1 MAGEPVPRE
10 ETRVF
15 EAEVELLDTLLS
27 RGPPD
32 HPHVLSA
39 AQDPRLSDDALFA
52 LALRGIENE
61 RADVEPRGDHGAL
74 VVLQART
81 TPEVLQRCL
90 DDLRAAVAARRHLA
104 AATLREFGGLN
115 DAPHAHSSTVVRA
128 LESAVTPEQDA
139 DTLDAMLRA
148 IGWQRVPEG
157 ESVLLRFVAD
167 SRDTIRSAVA
177 DSLLMAVE
185 PGGLPSAAVLDAL
198 HALSRDESEWIRESV
213 FWDVAESPSMFHAQR
228 ERFLAS
234 AKRAVEDCPAE
245 EGVEARRALQALS
258 DLDETSGS

>member
-1 MAGEPVPRE
+1 MAGEPGPRE
-10 ETRVF
+10 EVRVF
-15 EAEVELLDTLLS
+15 EAEVELLDALLS

-39 AQDPRLSDDALFA
+39 ARDPRLSDDALFA

-90 DDLRAAVAARRHLA
+90 DGLRAAEAARRHLA
-104 AATLREFGGLN
+104 AAILREFGGLN
-115 DAPHAHSSTVVRA
+115 PAPHSHSSTVVNA
-128 LESAVTPEQDA
+128 LESAVTTEQDE

-167 SRDTIRSAVA
+167 ARDTIRNAVA
-177 DSLLMAVE
+177 DNLLMAVE
-185 PGGLPSAAVLDAL
+185 PGGLPSAAALDAL
-198 HALSRDESEWIRESV
+198 HALSRDESELIRDGV
-213 FWDVAESPSMFHAQR
+213 FWDVAESPHLFHAQR

-234 AKRAVEDCPAE
+234 AQRAVEDCPAAD
-245 EGVEARRALQALS
+245 GVQARRAIKALS
-258 DLDETSGS
+258 ELDETSGS